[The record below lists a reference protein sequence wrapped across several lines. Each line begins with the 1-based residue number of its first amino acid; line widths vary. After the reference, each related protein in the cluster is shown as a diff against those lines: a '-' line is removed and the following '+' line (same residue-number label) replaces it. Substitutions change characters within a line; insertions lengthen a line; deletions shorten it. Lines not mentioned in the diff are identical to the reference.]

1 MGRPIC
7 DISEAFNFNRES
19 DFAQD
24 VRDQYL
30 SLVAGG
36 ANYFVNHFWRGGLR
50 IVLSVRQVI
59 TMDFAGRST

>member
-50 IVLSVRQVI
+50 IDGGCAR
-59 TMDFAGRST
+59 